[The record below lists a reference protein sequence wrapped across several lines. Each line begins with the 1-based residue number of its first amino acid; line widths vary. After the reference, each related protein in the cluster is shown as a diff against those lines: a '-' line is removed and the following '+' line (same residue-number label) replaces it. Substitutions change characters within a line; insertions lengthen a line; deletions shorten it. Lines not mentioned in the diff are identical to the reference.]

1 MIKRTDKFTGEV
13 REYCTTFNALV
24 RLLGKAE
31 AKIIQNSKEDY
42 KSLNF
47 ALYKAATEHKTV
59 YGEDVRHP
67 EGKVP
72 AFYGMEE
79 EISKKLETKNSRLVA
94 AYKSDWLF
102 DRLFEWLK
110 EFING

>member
-1 MIKRTDKFTGEV
+1 MIKRTDRFTGEV
-13 REYCTTFNALV
+13 GEYCTTYNALV
-24 RLLGKAE
+24 RIVGKEE
-31 AKIIQNSKEDY
+31 AKSIQKSKEVY

-67 EGKVP
+67 NWKVP
-72 AFYGMEE
+72 AFYGMKKEMSEE
-79 EISKKLETKNSRLVA
+79 LESKNSRVVA

-102 DRLFEWLK
+102 EWIKDFL
-110 EFING
+110 ND